1 MHIKA
6 LILSFLFFGAFSVQ
20 ASYTEIYPASSKL
33 VTADL
38 NFVIYCNDNIS
49 INKIYQRYGGQ
60 TSGTVFDLI
69 TPTETV
75 RATTTSTSGVLEFSF
90 TNLKCSQSQNISA
103 TLDFISGDSAWNWYR
118 LSNTPYGI
126 LVPYNSMMIYADAS
140 EPTYW
145 FAQGY
150 DFNFNHVII
159 ASSSGT
165 SSSMSATTTI
175 ISQND
180 NLITFGLFFA
190 IFLMSFFFGFL
201 IFKSLFHDRK

>member
-1 MHIKA
+1 M
-6 LILSFLFFGAFSVQ
+6 LSVVFFSLPFFSF
-20 ASYTEIYPASSKL
+20 ASYTEIYPGASKL

-90 TNLKCSQSQNISA
+90 SNLKCSQSQNISA
-103 TLDFISGDSAWNWYR
+103 TLDFISGDSSWNWYR
-118 LSNTPYGI
+118 LSNTPYSI

-159 ASSSGT
+159 GESGSSSE
-165 SSSMSATTTI
+165 SINMATTTQILEVISTQFLFYSLIMI
-175 ISQND
+175 IIGA
-180 NLITFGLFFA
+180 IT
-190 IFLMSFFFGFL
+190 L
-201 IFKSLFHDRK
+201 IFTIRKK